1 MTDRTDVP
9 GRYRWPITR
18 ALDGISAEGTLRSST
33 VFTNGSMRLLVY
45 APRGEDPQEPHD
57 QDEIYV
63 IQSGSGWFVN
73 GEDRHRFGPGDALF
87 VHAGV
92 EHRFEEFSDDL
103 SMWVVFWG
111 PEGGE

>member
-1 MTDRTDVP
+1 LRP
-9 GRYRWPITR
+9 
-18 ALDGISAEGTLRSST
+18 AEEGIASDAELRSQT
-33 VFTNGSMRLLVY
+33 VFANGTMRLLVY
-45 APRGEDPQEPHD
+45 APRGDDPQQPHD

-73 GEDRHRFGPGDALF
+73 GDDRHEFGPGDALF

-92 EHRFEEFSDDL
+92 EHRFEEFTEDL

-111 PEGGE
+111 PDGGE